1 MRFFRRHLSDLP
13 TISRRGTFETCRH
26 PVAPRQNEDAGIVP
40 ENVETMGPDAWQLQS
55 ITVLGTP
62 IGSPQYIEDKMDERI
77 SKERE
82 GWMAIPTVPDLQCTW
97 QLLVQTTPRALRAPE
112 AWQTHAGWSKCTL
125 HVECPPRDREFIQGQ
140 CPKSEGPKI
149 NCVRCAQP
157 SGGRSRRDSEKHTN
171 PEGNMS
177 R

>member
-1 MRFFRRHLSDLP
+1 MFFFRRHLSDLP
-13 TISRRGTFETCRH
+13 TISRRGISRH
-26 PVAPRQNEDAGIVP
+26 VQGKTKTPVLSPRTWK
-40 ENVETMGPDAWQLQS
+40 TMGPDVWQLES

-82 GWMAIPTVPDLQCTW
+82 WWMAIPTIPDLQCTW
-97 QLLVQTTPRALRAPE
+97 QFLVQTTPRALRAPE

-125 HVECPPRDREFIQGQ
+125 HVECPPRDGEFIQDQ
-140 CPKSEGPKI
+140 CPKSAGPKI

-157 SGGRSRRDSEKHTN
+157 SGGGVGETVKTHE
-171 PEGNMS
+171 P
-177 R
+177 